1 MREAS
6 SARMFVRAESTVSLF
21 VTRDRIISP
30 TEPDGPARSRGLL
43 SAELKSKE
51 DKATRRWEFE
61 STPAEE
67 RREKKHGCTPFD
79 NRVWGNAS
87 LSSCKKSRVSVRLY
101 ITRRRCCQA
110 DLFGWSRAGKG

>member
-6 SARMFVRAESTVSLF
+6 PARMFVRAESTVSLF
-21 VTRDRIISP
+21 VTRDRIIGP

-61 STPAEE
+61 PTPGEE
-67 RREKKHGCTPFD
+67 MREKKHDAPLLN

-87 LSSCKKSRVSVRLY
+87 LSSCKK
-101 ITRRRCCQA
+101 
-110 DLFGWSRAGKG
+110 AG